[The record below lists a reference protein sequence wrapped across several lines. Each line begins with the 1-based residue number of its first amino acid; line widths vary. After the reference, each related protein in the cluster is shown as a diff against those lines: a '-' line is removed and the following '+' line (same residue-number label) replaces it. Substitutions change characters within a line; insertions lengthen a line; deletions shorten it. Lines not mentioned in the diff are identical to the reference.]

1 VPSAL
6 RRVLVAAGLLVLA
19 LVPSAILTILLMPLW
34 SWIEA
39 RFQIESVGHSGPAG
53 WCYIATYAAVVAVLL
68 LAWGIL
74 ARRAPPGA
82 QYGAP

>member
-1 VPSAL
+1 MPSAL

-19 LVPSAILTILLMPLW
+19 LVPSVILTILLMPLW

>member
-1 VPSAL
+1 
-6 RRVLVAAGLLVLA
+6 VAAGLLAFA

-34 SWIEA
+34 SWVEA

-53 WCYIATYAAVVAVLL
+53 WCYVATYAAVTLALL
-68 LAWGIL
+68 LAWWIL

-82 QYGAP
+82 QYGPP